1 MKFRISLKIK
11 LMLMCVVIVT
21 VPILIIGGFSLQQ
34 FRSFGDKIS
43 EQSFAA
49 LEKAALDIL
58 KTGVARDGAGVAG
71 PITQA
76 ENDLLRMAGSS
87 NVHGYLTGVSGENET
102 LNRLVQKEEMRVVE
116 GIVRMCKAHQSILQK
131 QVNANLA
138 VAERVVFVLGPITV
152 SPVIETWTAVNQFTK
167 EQQTA
172 ALPQLGLGETILE
185 PNDSFDKPTPVV
197 DDVHE
202 LVGGTCTIFQKMNDS
217 GDMLRIATN
226 VKKADGK
233 RAIETFIPAVG
244 KDGTPNPVVS
254 TVLKGET
261 FHGRAFVVDSW
272 YTTAYKP
279 LYTKDGQ
286 IIGMLYTGIK
296 EQDSAE
302 LADAVVNTKLGQS
315 GYVFIMDSSG
325 TLLIHPRSDLVGK
338 NVISDLKI
346 NEFSEI
352 LKTKEAGKILT
363 LQYLFEGKGKT
374 LAYSYF
380 PDWEW
385 VVCVT
390 APAQELYEDAA
401 KLSRTFLESE
411 LVAIAN
417 DATLEIDRKK
427 QPLYRQVR
435 YLDEKGLEITKV
447 QDGKLSSDNKF
458 KGDET
463 WFKETIALKKGE
475 IYNSGAVVAANTG
488 KPEMRLATP
497 LFVGDRLRGAAVLSL
512 DWDIV
517 WGILKNRVYGRSGYA
532 FIINEAGWA
541 VSHPEFGLL
550 NPMNFADPSLGKLSE
565 IVRDRMLKG
574 ETGTGDYVFEGVRK
588 FIAYAPLKVGNKTYS
603 IGASG
608 PADEFLQLADTIRQD
623 TSTDTDR
630 VLKIVLFSSVALI
643 FLGCLAGLLT
653 SNKISNPLGR
663 TITGLSEGSVRL
675 TAASQQISSASA
687 QLAHNASV
695 QAASLEQSSAAI
707 EQITSLARQNEE
719 SLGHLSRLSGKTV
732 DGMNASHES
741 LVRTMDTMSLISA
754 SGEKMAK
761 INKSI
766 DEIAFQ
772 TNLLALNAAVEA
784 ARAGEAGAGFAVVAD
799 EVRSLALRASN
810 ASKDTQE
817 LILSALD
824 QISSGNGL
832 VKQALQQFELMEVD
846 GRKVKEL
853 VTDIDQAMHEQTRG
867 MEQVNI
873 GLHEMDAVVQL
884 TASNA
889 EQSAAAACELEEQ
902 ADEMRDSVAGLQK
915 LVGVK
920 QGEEPKKPY
929 GVNKAKSPGLE
940 RRSTHPTR
948 RSTSGPPLRKSPGPE
963 QRRIAN
969 PARKSANR
977 PPSPKS
983 VLLTDHLD
991 QPDIS

>member
-1 MKFRISLKIK
+1 MRLRLSLKIK
-11 LMLMCVVIVT
+11 LILMCVAIAT
-21 VPILIIGGFSLQQ
+21 VPVLIIGGFSLQE

-43 EQSFAA
+43 EKSYAA

-58 KTGVARDGAGVAG
+58 KSGVAG
-71 PITQA
+71 DRGSVAGPLTQA

-87 NVHGYLTGVSGENET
+87 NVHGYLTGVSGENEI
-102 LNRLVQKEEMRVVE
+102 LNHLVRKEEMRVVE
-116 GIVRMCKAHQSILQK
+116 GIIRMCKAHQSILQK

-138 VAERVVFVLGPITV
+138 VAERIVSITGSITV
-152 SPVIETWTAVNQFTK
+152 SPVMGDWKAVNQFTK

-172 ALPQLGLGETILE
+172 ELPRLQLGETILE
-185 PNDSFDKPTPVV
+185 PNDSFDNPTPVV

-202 LVGGTCTIFQKMNDS
+202 LVGGTCTIFQKMNDR
-217 GDMLRIATN
+217 GDMLRVATN

-244 KDGTPNPVVS
+244 QDGTPNAVVS

-279 LYTKDGQ
+279 LFTKDGQ
-286 IIGMLYTGIK
+286 IIGMLYTGVK
-296 EQDSAE
+296 EQEAAE

-325 TLLIHPRSDLVGK
+325 NLLIHPHTDLVGK
-338 NVISDLKI
+338 NVFSDLKI

-352 LKTKEAGKILT
+352 LKMKEAGKILT

-374 LAYSYF
+374 VAYSYF
-380 PDWEW
+380 PEWDW

-401 KLSRTFLESE
+401 KLSKTFLESE

-417 DATLEIDRKK
+417 NATLEIDGRK
-427 QPLYRQVR
+427 QPMYRQVR

-447 QDGKLSSDNKF
+447 LDGTLSNDNKF
-458 KGDET
+458 KGDEA
-463 WFKETIALKKGE
+463 WFKETMALKKGE
-475 IYNSGAVVAANTG
+475 IYNSGAVIAANAD

-512 DWDIV
+512 NWDII
-517 WGILKNRVYGRSGYA
+517 WGILKNCVYGKTGYA
-532 FIINEAGWA
+532 FILNESGWA
-541 VSHPEFGLL
+541 VCHPKFGLL
-550 NPMNFADPSLGKLSE
+550 NPFNFADPSLGKLSE

-574 ETGTGDYVFEGVRK
+574 ETGTGEYVFEGVRK
-588 FIAYAPLKVGNKTYS
+588 FVAYAPLKIGNKTYS

-608 PADEFLQLADTIRQD
+608 PANEFLQLANTIRQD

-630 VLKIVLFSSVALI
+630 VLKIVLLSSIAVI
-643 FLGCLAGLLT
+643 FLGCLIGLFT

-663 TITGLSEGSVRL
+663 TIIGLSQGSVRL

-687 QLAHNASV
+687 QLAQNASV

-707 EQITSLARQNEE
+707 DQIASLARQNEE

-799 EVRSLALRASN
+799 EVRNLALRAST
-810 ASKDTQE
+810 AAKDTQE
-817 LILSALD
+817 LILSTLD

-832 VKQALQQFELMEVD
+832 VKQTLQHFELMQDD
-846 GRKVKEL
+846 GRKVREL
-853 VTDIDQAMHEQTRG
+853 VTDIDQAMHEQTG
-867 MEQVNI
+867 GIEQVNI
-873 GLHEMDAVVQL
+873 GLHEMDEVVQR

-889 EQSAAAACELEEQ
+889 ERSAAAACELKEQ
-902 ADEMRDSVAGLQK
+902 ADEMRDNVAGLEAGWRQT
-915 LVGVK
+915 GR
-920 QGEEPKKPY
+920 GAKKSRRRQEGRISRPRTSRY
-929 GVNKAKSPGLE
+929 PPNKEKHERTSAAKIFWP
-940 RRSTHPTR
+940 RT
-948 RSTSGPPLRKSPGPE
+948 
-963 QRRIAN
+963 A
-969 PARKSANR
+969 
-977 PPSPKS
+977 
-983 VLLTDHLD
+983 
-991 QPDIS
+991 